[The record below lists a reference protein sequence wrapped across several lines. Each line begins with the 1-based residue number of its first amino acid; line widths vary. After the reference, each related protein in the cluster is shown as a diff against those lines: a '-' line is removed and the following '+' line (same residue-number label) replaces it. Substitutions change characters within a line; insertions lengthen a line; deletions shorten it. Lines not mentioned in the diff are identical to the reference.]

1 MSVSQNKSTS
11 KSSPYND
18 PLVAAENENF
28 ILESTFEE
36 LLSKNSVLGNISR
49 DTANQATYSVDGEL
63 IKDSNHGDRSYECA
77 SFFDFKHFKF
87 NLKPNFYLLVCLSAL
102 KFVASFICVTALS
115 DLKMRKVVGSFEDS
129 NSGQSEYL
137 RVQSF
142 VSAFQSVTG
151 IITSSYFGSLSD
163 RKGRFFAFVL
173 SAVLSVMAGLIN
185 LFIFSDRYQY
195 NIYSFLL
202 LLSVST
208 LDGGVVVLNALTNSY
223 ISDIVP
229 SNERLLFFS
238 TYQCV
243 ICGLSTVVPLL
254 TAFIVN
260 KTSNYTTLL
269 FSMVLYVL
277 TLIGTW
283 LFLSESL
290 STEAR
295 QESMTENQKTIE
307 KYKMLREK
315 CFEDIRS
322 SDSSSRGNLFSKVFR
337 AIYHTCRLHVVV
349 DVVRPLK
356 ALYLPKTSTGSLIP
370 RVNALILVASQVF
383 YLASYDGAGVA
394 LTPYALIDL
403 QWTSV
408 DLSYFFSYSSVIS
421 TITLLLVPI
430 YLYPYLIQKRGFKI
444 LTFSVDK
451 LDILNMRVLSV
462 GLMFSVVCPLLFIST
477 QGLYGCTF
485 FFGLVSFAVPTIQ
498 NSLLK
503 YAAPNKTGEML
514 AGVSLLSHLNV
525 LITPPIFLQVY
536 DKTKSYWPTL
546 FLVIP
551 LTFQTCGFV
560 LTYFL
565 KIVEDPERFDVIKD
579 NTSSFTPQ
587 NPLHDGSSETDSL
600 LSSSSERRESV

>member
-1 MSVSQNKSTS
+1 MSVSQNTYSS
-11 KSSPYND
+11 KTSPYSD
-18 PLVAAENENF
+18 PVVAANNENF

-36 LLSKNSVLGNISR
+36 LVSKSSIPRNF
-49 DTANQATYSVDGEL
+49 SVDDENDAVGSIDGESVSENSQL
-63 IKDSNHGDRSYECA
+63 DGSSGSA
-77 SFFDFKHFKF
+77 SIFDFTHFKF
-87 NLKPNFYLLVCLSAL
+87 KLKPNFYMLVCLSAL

-115 DLKMRKVVGSFEDS
+115 DLKMRKVVESFEDPS
-129 NSGQSEYL
+129 LGQSEYL

-142 VSAFQSVTG
+142 VSAFQSITG
-151 IITSSYFGSLSD
+151 IITSSYFGNLSD
-163 RKGRFFAFVL
+163 RKGRLFAFVL
-173 SAVLSVMAGLIN
+173 SAMLSVVAGVIN
-185 LFIFSDRYQY
+185 LFIFSKHYHY

-260 KTSNYTTLL
+260 KTSNYATLL

-277 TLIGTW
+277 TLVGTW

-290 STEAR
+290 STRAR
-295 QESMTENQKTIE
+295 KESMDEKQRTAEN
-307 KYKMLREK
+307 YKMLREK

-322 SDSSSRGNLFSKVFR
+322 SESKKSLFLKVAS

-356 ALYLPKTSTGSLIP
+356 ALYLPKTFTGSLVP

-394 LTPYALIDL
+394 LTPYALLDL

-421 TITLLLVPI
+421 TVTLLLVPI
-430 YLYPYLIQKRGFKI
+430 YLYPYLIQKKGYKI

-451 LDILNMRVLSV
+451 LDILNIRLLSV
-462 GLMFSVVCPLLFIST
+462 GLIFSLVCPLLFIST

-485 FFGLVSFAVPTIQ
+485 FYGLVSFAVPTIQ

-503 YAAPNKTGEML
+503 YATPNKTGEML

-525 LITPPIFLQVY
+525 LITPPVFLQVY

-551 LTFQTCGFV
+551 LVFQTCGFV

-565 KIVEDPERFDVIKD
+565 KIVEDPGLLNTKKD
-579 NTSSFTPQ
+579 NASSSTEESQ
-587 NPLHDGSSETDSL
+587 LHDGSSETDSL
-600 LSSSSERRESV
+600 LSSSSERRESI